1 MKKQRLKKL
10 IITSSCTLLFYGQV
24 QIALLVMILGFV
36 GASGICHADEIA
48 VLPGTGGQTNHAWN
62 GIGSTTGGY
71 QFTVNSPV
79 TVTELGFFVPQ
90 GSLADNHQVGIWTSG
105 GTLLVSATVPAA
117 TSPTLLDGFDFV
129 PVTPITLGT
138 GSYVIGAE
146 GNTMSTDQFTFGKTG
161 SITIS
166 SITLGVSVS
175 AEFGPVNTLT
185 FPTVQPTDFATEGY
199 FGPDFLVAVP
209 EPSTISLACLGVLA
223 WASRLRR
230 SGPP

>member
-1 MKKQRLKKL
+1 MKKL
-10 IITSSCTLLFYGQV
+10 IISC
-24 QIALLVMILGFV
+24 ILGFV
-36 GASGICHADEIA
+36 GASATCHADEIA
-48 VLPGTGGQTNHAWN
+48 VLPGTGGSTNHAWN
-62 GIGSTTGGY
+62 GSGSSTIGY

-79 TVTELGFFVPQ
+79 TVTELGFYVPQ

-138 GSYVIGAE
+138 GQYVIGAE
-146 GNTMSTDQFTFGKTG
+146 GNSTSTDQFTFGKTG

-175 AEFGPVNTLT
+175 AEFGPPNTLT

-223 WASRLRR
+223 LASRLPR
-230 SGPP
+230 SGRL